1 MIKDSINHLQG
12 FSRCCARGRAR
23 SGVWAAG
30 WLLAMAALTAGAKQA
45 ETLTETN
52 ALAADTVAPGGQS
65 LNQAASDPTASLMSV
80 QVADWYNSD
89 FHGLPGEDANT
100 AVLRAVVPFQ
110 TGDLKNIFR
119 ATIPVITDN
128 PVTDAGLSDI
138 TLFDLVVFNQ
148 SWGRWGL
155 GPVALLPTG
164 GSSRGTDQWAL
175 GPAIGFT
182 ARQGKLLWGAFN
194 QNLFTYAG
202 NDGRNPVNVSV
213 LQPIVNYGLGHGW
226 SVGCSEM
233 TFSYDYATGRWT
245 SVPLGAGINKLVRFG
260 KLPVQLSLQ
269 YEHDFADQPGTPEDT
284 LRFTLKFLFP
294 TH

>member
-1 MIKDSINHLQG
+1 M
-12 FSRCCARGRAR
+12 
-23 SGVWAAG
+23 
-30 WLLAMAALTAGAKQA
+30 AMAALTAGAKQA
-45 ETLTETN
+45 ETLTDTN
-52 ALAADTVAPGGQS
+52 ALAADPAGPGGQS

-80 QVADWYNSD
+80 QLSDWYNAD
-89 FHGLPGEDANT
+89 LHEMPGKDANT
-100 AVLRAVVPFQ
+100 AVLRTVIPFQ

-128 PVTDAGLSDI
+128 PEVDPGLSDI

-164 GSSRGTDQWAL
+164 GGSRGADQWAL
-175 GPAIGFT
+175 GPAVGFT

-202 NDGRNPVNVSV
+202 NDDRNPVNVSV
-213 LQPIVNYGLGHGW
+213 LQPILNFGLGHGW
-226 SVGCSEM
+226 SVGASEM
-233 TFSYDYATGRWT
+233 TFSYDYGNGRWT
-245 SVPLGAGINKLVRFG
+245 SLPLGMGINKLVRFG
-260 KLPVQLSLQ
+260 KLPVQFSLQ
-269 YEHDFADQPGTPEDT
+269 YEHDFANQQGTPEDT
-284 LRFTLKFLFP
+284 IRFTLKFLFP